1 MLLQSFSFLIHGAAN
16 FPITKLSNTFELRLK
31 EHICVVGGRK
41 KGKFP
46 VKGAIEVSSPGAG
59 TELDAD
65 LTLNRKTPSA
75 DIPRGV

>member
-1 MLLQSFSFLIHGAAN
+1 MTRLSINNYYGLLFN
-16 FPITKLSNTFELRLK
+16 PN
-31 EHICVVGGRK
+31 HIAYCYLGGRK
-41 KGKFP
+41 KAKFP

-75 DIPRGV
+75 DLPRGMSS